1 LCYTDG
7 NVEQDRTFDSDG
19 HRAGYSAGKSYRAIV
34 HPLQRADTTS
44 VQAGLLRQQN
54 VLRNFKRAQID
65 SIAAADERRFELQS
79 KRGVRRVSCRSAE
92 SGIRR
97 PTNPSFQREV

>member
-19 HRAGYSAGKSYRAIV
+19 CRADYSAGRSRSAIV
-34 HPLQRADTTS
+34 HPLQRADTKS

-54 VLRNFKRAQID
+54 VLRNFKRA
-65 SIAAADERRFELQS
+65 
-79 KRGVRRVSCRSAE
+79 
-92 SGIRR
+92 
-97 PTNPSFQREV
+97 